1 MKRVL
6 SGILACTMAV
16 LFSIFGYAEETS
28 KPSTPLGEKAFE
40 YISRGDWKMLADSE
54 YYGYLSFTREFR
66 SNSMS
71 MSFLATIDKLI
82 DTGAKPD
89 KEKYMDVLINLIG
102 TYDSENSTD
111 IAKQKEQ
118 DNLKGAK
125 EYGEDIIDIAKDSI
139 SYFGGSYPAVTEIES
154 YVSHAMEAVYQGKES
169 VENWI
174 ETLSELE
181 TVIQNYGRYDLFL
194 QTVEENT
201 SDKDLK
207 DACSTLRTSMQKAAK
222 IRMESYNDVK
232 DKNFENWSGA
242 FFSESFFTAVRA
254 IPEYASDDTFQFF
267 VDGADDFLSKV
278 GTLKSSWELGK
289 KIGTLVGNLTVGGEN
304 LINRVLE
311 MMALHDINESLRT
324 ATLNLQNTFLD
335 SMGTEEEEGLA
346 DQYITLLKYVI
357 GCHIRG
363 EYCLYSVVASDA
375 GLLSWFN
382 KQSVQEAEAWY
393 ENQAKILSD
402 ADAVL
407 DNMVEQAGINFVNQL
422 SNRIQNGLDFE
433 MREENLEFCTSDGIL
448 VYTNTIKY
456 PYFIGEGYFEK
467 KLNLKFQNLINEYK
481 SNHKN
486 TDFDEYY
493 NEGLQWS
500 SEGAFP
506 FYDDI
511 EIDVT
516 YNKNGYLSYLEQKI
530 SWSGGM
536 HPYQSEKG
544 VIIELRTGEEISYTD
559 IIIGSESQI
568 DSVLNYYMEKTVG
581 KVEPYMLDNLK
592 KYSAFVLTDEGGCF
606 YYNVGD
612 AVDREEIIIP
622 FTNEKS
628 CVILAKDAIQHEKVN
643 ENDIDDDKIDLSAYM
658 GTDIIRFTE
667 MIGGM
672 HEQENYSVE
681 RVFENDFLSVAGTWK
696 DYSRVDKENPTIF
709 DICISG
715 ECEYS
720 LFGLYFGMDKNLA
733 EQYLLSNGWG
743 YDSNSMYKKE
753 EYMLVIT
760 SDSDSHLKSI
770 YLYKPL

>member
-6 SGILACTMAV
+6 SGVLACTMAV

-89 KEKYMDVLINLIG
+89 KENYMDVLINLIG

-154 YVSHAMEAVYQGKES
+154 YVSHAMEVVYQGKES

-201 SDKDLK
+201 ADKDLK

-242 FFSESFFTAVRA
+242 FFSESFFTAVRDM
-254 IPEYASDDTFQFF
+254 PEYASDDTFQFF

-407 DNMVEQAGINFVNQL
+407 DNMVEQAQMV
-422 SNRIQNGLDFE
+422 SNTA
-433 MREENLEFCTSDGIL
+433 MVSDGYTYETIDNEGNKL
-448 VYTNTIKY
+448 TYKLPQINLNGKEIDEINTKIYDEFYTNTILPMVIEPEKTDTSILCY
-456 PYFIGEGYFEK
+456 EVSYEWSIKNDTLSLLVSSVSNAANINYSAYNISISKKSIMDRAEVIDCSHIKNDEYLNKVKQALGSVFWERYYDGIMANIDDSDFVNIANKQLSNTLSEKNINEADPYF
-467 KLNLKFQNLINEYK
+467 
-481 SNHKN
+481 
-486 TDFDEYY
+486 
-493 NEGLQWS
+493 
-500 SEGAFP
+500 
-506 FYDDI
+506 
-511 EIDVT
+511 
-516 YNKNGYLSYLEQKI
+516 NKNGDLCIIGKVYSIAGADSYEYTINLEDFI
-530 SWSGGM
+530 VSD
-536 HPYQSEKG
+536 HYSEKIDCPEDRQSKLSISEEQAIKIAEG
-544 VIIELRTGEEISYTD
+544 YWKIEDGSIDNATGYPYTIQNQSTQKKNGISYYCIALRWLVNNSHWSTMDVIYINSETGEI
-559 IIIGSESQI
+559 
-568 DSVLNYYMEKTVG
+568 
-581 KVEPYMLDNLK
+581 
-592 KYSAFVLTDEGGCF
+592 
-606 YYNVGD
+606 
-612 AVDREEIIIP
+612 
-622 FTNEKS
+622 
-628 CVILAKDAIQHEKVN
+628 
-643 ENDIDDDKIDLSAYM
+643 EN
-658 GTDIIRFTE
+658 
-667 MIGGM
+667 
-672 HEQENYSVE
+672 
-681 RVFENDFLSVAGTWK
+681 
-696 DYSRVDKENPTIF
+696 
-709 DICISG
+709 
-715 ECEYS
+715 
-720 LFGLYFGMDKNLA
+720 
-733 EQYLLSNGWG
+733 
-743 YDSNSMYKKE
+743 
-753 EYMLVIT
+753 
-760 SDSDSHLKSI
+760 SI
-770 YLYKPL
+770 